1 MNHAPARV
9 LAACLLALLALL
21 SLLSSCAGLP
31 AIRPVPAG
39 PERDSLRGRC
49 EAAFARRAFRA
60 VHVIEASLPMG
71 NESSLVG
78 VTLADPSRLRFRS
91 VLLSVE
97 GLTLFDAT
105 STPEGFVVHRAVPPL
120 DDEGFGRGLVS
131 DVALALLPPSG
142 EIVQA
147 GRLEDG
153 SPICRYRDAGTRV
166 MDVIF
171 PREGSPRILCHYDAS
186 GRLQRRVE
194 FDPAGGIVL
203 TAPGAVGYTLRLRL
217 IQTEEVTPDEDLFRP

>member
-1 MNHAPARV
+1 MRHAPALV
-9 LAACLLALLALL
+9 LAACLLAPCAG
-21 SLLSSCAGLP
+21 CAGLP
-31 AIRPVPAG
+31 FIRPVSAG

-105 STPEGFVVHRAVPPL
+105 STSEEFVVHRAVPPL

-142 EIVQA
+142 ELLQA

-153 SPICRYRDAGTRV
+153 SPICRYRDAGARV
-166 MDVIF
+166 TDVIF

-203 TAPGAVGYTLRLRL
+203 TAPGTVGYTLRLRL
-217 IQTEEVTPDEDLFRP
+217 ILTEEVVPDEDLFSP